1 MDSAVASLKKAER
14 EAFSI
19 SLIQNSQA
27 EKIFRKLFEWMFKFE
42 GNEKFHVMP
51 ARSRNI

>member
-27 EKIFRKLFEWMFKFE
+27 RENFQKTF
-42 GNEKFHVMP
+42 
-51 ARSRNI
+51 